1 LKKKYYYIIIYGM
14 RQKMLKVKIFLL
26 VILLSNAVPG
36 SALDPNKTIEEYV
49 HEVWRVEDGLPHQ
62 SVRCLLQSTDGYIW
76 VGTVEGLARFDGV
89 RFTIFNKSNT
99 VEIKNNNIT
108 ALYEDSRGDIWIG
121 TSGGLNRLK
130 DGKFSSYTTRDG
142 LSHDEVLSICGDKN
156 NNTWIGTAGG
166 LNCLKDGIF
175 TIYTIKDGL
184 LSNRVSAL
192 DMDRKGNLWI
202 GTSIGLNRLQDG
214 KITGYT
220 AKDGLYG
227 SVITYIYADPAG
239 NLWIA
244 TMEGLNRLRDGKFSV
259 YPAQDG
265 LSNNYVSAIYEDRS
279 GSLWI
284 AAHRG
289 LNRLRNGIFTTFSE
303 KNSPLNNMAF
313 SSFIED
319 KEGSFWLGSLDG
331 LSRLKD
337 RAFTIINTKD
347 GLSGDI
353 IYSVMEDRGGSYWI
367 CTGASGL
374 NRWKDGEVTIYTTKD
389 GLSSNN
395 LSIAFED
402 REGALWIGTL
412 GGGVSRFKDG
422 IFKVYTTANG
432 LSHNT
437 VLAIMEDREGS
448 LWFGTYGGGLDRLK
462 NGKFEVFN
470 IKSGLSNNIV
480 RTIYEDS
487 KGTLWIGTS
496 GGGLNRF
503 KDGTFTAY
511 TMKEGLSSNRIRPI
525 YEDKDGVLWIGTY
538 GGGLIRL
545 KDGKFTNYTTEV
557 GLFND
562 IVHQILEDDGG
573 NLWMSCNNGIFRV
586 KKNDLNDFAEARIN
600 SVKCVSYGTFDGMK
614 SSECNGISQPPGFKN
629 CDGKLWFPT
638 MNGVAVID
646 PSSIKMNP
654 LPPPVKI
661 EEFLVNDKALDLNN
675 WDHRLSPGKKKL
687 EFYYTALSFLVP
699 QRVKLKYRLEGFE
712 KKWNVT
718 GMSRTAKY
726 SNPSPGYYTFKVIAC
741 NNDGIWNNEGAS
753 IRFYLQPFFYQTW
766 WFKLLGG
773 LLVFL
778 IIFGVYRIRVRQL
791 HKKKLELEKLVDKR
805 TTQLKE
811 SNKQLADANKELE
824 RLSLV
829 ASETDNAVA
838 IMDHQGNIEWIN
850 EGFTR
855 MFEESFAQFIAER
868 GKNIIET
875 SSNPDIKN
883 VMNRCINEKKA
894 VTYETCYTTRT
905 GREIWS
911 QTTLTPILDQDQNVK
926 RIIAIDSDIT
936 KIKKAE
942 ETAEMERRIAQRA
955 NQSKSEFLARMSH
968 EIRTPMNAIVGF
980 TDLLLDTELNDQ
992 QLEFTRT
999 INRSVEALITLLND
1013 ILDFSKIEA
1022 GELTFDPIDFDPEVT
1037 AFDICELVS
1046 PRIGT
1051 KDIELL
1057 CRIGDNVPTFIKS
1070 DPGRF
1075 RQVILNLMG
1084 NAAKFTE
1091 EGEIELSLYVE
1102 SKKDG
1107 RIKMHVKVRDTG
1119 IGVPED
1125 KVDKIF
1131 EVFQQA
1137 DGSTTRKFGGTGL
1150 GLSICKQIARLMGG
1164 DVWVESKEGI
1174 GSIFHFTCWVEKS
1187 KKKPVRKMIY
1197 DSLKGKR
1204 VLIVDDNATNLE
1216 ILSHILEKAG
1226 MQVIKL
1232 LNSTEF
1238 IPTITRYFENNENI
1252 DIGIIDI
1259 RMPELDGFKL
1269 AREIRKLNP
1278 PMSELK
1284 LLAFSSSSLS
1294 FARIFKDAGF
1304 NGFLSKPVRRWK
1316 LLKMLV
1322 HLLSSDMVQDEE
1334 KPDEMLTQHTITEES
1349 KHRINILL
1357 AEDNPINLKLAVFLL
1372 EKAGYLVRAAKN
1384 GEEAIEIFTAEPGKY
1399 DLILMDIQMPNLD
1412 GREATKI
1419 IREKGFKDIP
1429 IIAMTAEAMKGDREK
1444 CIEAGM
1450 NDYIRKPIKRDVVF
1464 KMITKWCFDR

>member
-1 LKKKYYYIIIYGM
+1 
-14 RQKMLKVKIFLL
+14 MLKISLL
-26 VILLSNAVPG
+26 IILLSEAVP
-36 SALDPNKTIEEYV
+36 SFALAPNKTIEEYV
-49 HEVWRVEDGLPHQ
+49 HEVWQVEDGLPHK

-108 ALYEDSRGDIWIG
+108 ALYEDSRGNIWIG
-121 TSGGLNRLK
+121 TSGGLNRLRN
-130 DGKFSSYTTRDG
+130 GKFSSYTTKDG
-142 LSHDEVLSICGDKN
+142 LSHDDILSICSDKN
-156 NNTWIGTAGG
+156 GNTWIGTEIG

-175 TIYTIKDGL
+175 TIYTTEDGL
-184 LSNRVSAL
+184 FSNRVPAL
-192 DMDRKGNLWI
+192 NMDKKGALWI
-202 GTSIGLNRLQDG
+202 GTSRGLNRLQDG

-220 AKDGLYG
+220 KKDGLSDSG
-227 SVITYIYADPAG
+227 VTYIYADKAG
-239 NLWIA
+239 SLWIA
-244 TMEGLNRLRDGKFSV
+244 TMDGLNRLRDGKFSP
-259 YPAQDG
+259 YPASDG
-265 LSNNYVSAIYEDRS
+265 LSINYVSAIYEDRA

-284 AAHRG
+284 ATFRG
-289 LNRLRNGIFTTFSE
+289 LNRLKNGIFTTFT
-303 KNSPLNNMAF
+303 KKDSPFNNISF

-319 KEGSFWLGSLDG
+319 KEGSFWIGSLDG
-331 LSRLKD
+331 LSRLRD

-347 GLSGDI
+347 GLSGDV

-367 CTGASGL
+367 CTGESGL
-374 NRWKDGEVTIYTTKD
+374 NRWKDGEITIYTTKN

-395 LSIAFED
+395 CSIAFED

-412 GGGVSRFKDG
+412 GGGVNRFKDG
-422 IFKVYTTANG
+422 IFKIYTTANG

-437 VLAIMEDREGS
+437 VFTIIEDREGS
-448 LWFGTYGGGLDRLK
+448 LWFGTYGGGLNRLK
-462 NGKFEVFN
+462 DGKIDIFT
-470 IKSGLSNNIV
+470 IKAGLSSNIV

-496 GGGLNRF
+496 GGGLHRF
-503 KDGTFTAY
+503 KDGTFTAF

-525 YEDKDGVLWIGTY
+525 YEDKEGVLWIGTY

-545 KDGKFTNYTTEV
+545 KDGKFTNYTTKV

-586 KKNDLNDFAEARIN
+586 KKTDLNDFAEARIR
-600 SVKCVSYGTFDGMK
+600 SIDCVSYGTFDGMK
-614 SSECNGISQPPGFKN
+614 SSECNGISQPPGFKSR
-629 CDGKLWFPT
+629 DGRLWFPT
-638 MNGVAVID
+638 MNGVTVID
-646 PSSIKMNP
+646 PSSIKMNTS
-654 LPPPVKI
+654 PPPVII
-661 EEFLVNDKALDLNN
+661 EEFLVNDKAMDLNN
-675 WDHRLSPGKKKL
+675 WDYQLSPGKKKL
-687 EFYYTALSFLVP
+687 EFYFTALSFLVP

-712 KKWNVT
+712 KKWNET
-718 GMSRTAKY
+718 SISRTAQY
-726 SNPSPGYYTFKVIAC
+726 TNITPGYYTFKVIAC

-753 IRFYLQPFFYQTW
+753 IRFYLRPFFYQTW
-766 WFKLLGG
+766 WFKLFGG

-778 IIFGVYRIRVRQL
+778 IIAGLYKIRVRQL
-791 HKKKLELEKLVDKR
+791 NKKKLELKKLVDKR

-811 SNKQLADANKELE
+811 SNIRLEASNKQLADANKELE

-829 ASETDNAVA
+829 ASETDNAVV

-855 MFEESFAQFIAER
+855 MFEDSFDQFIAER
-868 GKNIIET
+868 GNNIIEA
-875 SSNPDIKN
+875 SSNPNIKD
-883 VMNRCINEKKA
+883 VMNRCINEKKT
-894 VTYETCYTTRT
+894 VTYETFYTTRT
-905 GREIWS
+905 GKEIWS
-911 QTTLTPILDQDQNVK
+911 QTTLTPILDQHQNVK

-942 ETAEMERRIAQRA
+942 EAAEKERKIAQRA

-999 INRSVEALITLLND
+999 VNRSVEALITLLND

-1022 GELTFDPIDFDPEVT
+1022 GELTLDPIDFDPEVT
-1037 AFDICELVS
+1037 AFDICELVR

-1051 KDIELL
+1051 KNIELL

-1084 NAAKFTE
+1084 NATKFTE
-1091 EGEIELSLYVE
+1091 KGEIELSLDVE
-1102 SKKDG
+1102 KKEDS

-1119 IGVPED
+1119 IGIPAD
-1125 KVDKIF
+1125 KADKIF

-1150 GLSICKQIARLMGG
+1150 GLSICKQIAQLMGG
-1164 DVWVESKEGI
+1164 DVWVESKEGV
-1174 GSIFHFTCWVEKS
+1174 GSIFHFTCWAEKS
-1187 KKKPVRKMIY
+1187 KKKPVRNMKY

-1204 VLIVDDNATNLE
+1204 VLIIDDNSTNIE
-1216 ILSHILEKAG
+1216 ILSHILENSE
-1226 MQVIKL
+1226 MLVIEV
-1232 LNSTEF
+1232 LNPKEL
-1238 IPTITRYFENNENI
+1238 IPTIVHYFENHNNI
-1252 DIGIIDI
+1252 DICIIDI
-1259 RMPELDGFKL
+1259 QMPELDGFKL

-1278 PMSELK
+1278 PMSDLK
-1284 LLAFSSSSLS
+1284 LLAFSSFSLS
-1294 FARIFKDAGF
+1294 HARIFKDAGF
-1304 NGFLSKPVRRWK
+1304 NGFLPKPVRRSK

-1322 HLLSSDMVQDEE
+1322 RLLSSDTAKEE
-1334 KPDEMLTQHTITEES
+1334 DKPEEMLTQHTITEES
-1349 KHRINILL
+1349 KHLINILL
-1357 AEDNPINLKLAVFLL
+1357 AEDNPINLRLALFLL
-1372 EKAGYLVRAAKN
+1372 EKAGYCVTVANN
-1384 GEEAIEIFTAEPGKY
+1384 GEEVVEIFTAEPGKY
-1399 DLILMDIQMPNLD
+1399 DLILMDIQMPKLD
-1412 GREATKI
+1412 GREATKK
-1419 IREKGFKDIP
+1419 IRKKGFKDIP

-1464 KMITKWCFDR
+1464 NMIKKWCFDI